1 MSDVESQTY
10 QSSDRLQV
18 CAFWIGDHY
27 CGLHLDCVEEV
38 AQRLIVRFIPLAPK
52 KVEGLALLRG
62 NIINAINGRVCM
74 GLDPPPSET
83 SFSYI
88 VIKRGEETVAI
99 GVDRVEDIVEVSPEQ
114 FSSAPSTLPPH
125 QQSLV
130 DGAYLLE
137 KRLLVMLNAN
147 ELTKIPPVT
156 LSYTPPPILKK
167 RNKKT
172 DKAEQTMALAK

>member
-1 MSDVESQTY
+1 MSEAESQITE
-10 QSSDRLQV
+10 STERLQV
-18 CAFWIGDHY
+18 CAFWIDDHY
-27 CGLHLDCVEEV
+27 CGLHLDYVEEV
-38 AQRLIVRFIPLAPK
+38 AQRLTVRSIPLAPK

-62 NIINAINGRVCM
+62 NIINAINGRICM
-74 GLDPPPSET
+74 GITSSASDT

-114 FSSAPSTLPPH
+114 FSSAPSTLPPN
-125 QQSLV
+125 QKSLV
-130 DGAYLLE
+130 DGAYLLD
-137 KRLLVMLNAN
+137 KRLLVMLNAD

-167 RNKKT
+167 RNKRANK
-172 DKAEQTMALAK
+172 EEPEVALAK